1 MWISCDEKL
10 PRCQERVLLVFEK
23 NNRTTRGENGR
34 FIIEGFLKKRKS
46 YYHEKEDKKNGG
58 SGNVLEWYD
67 FTHRLLCKMSTN
79 GENRISHWSR
89 DYKLP

>member
-46 YYHEKEDKKNGG
+46 YYHEKEDKKNDKEKKGRTE
-58 SGNVLEWYD
+58 SFEEYVNKTE
-67 FTHRLLCKMSTN
+67 
-79 GENRISHWSR
+79 
-89 DYKLP
+89 